1 LDDEKTVFKV
11 SGMHCTNCAANIEK
25 ALKKTPGVYI
35 ADVSYVSGK
44 ADVGYDEKKT
54 DTVGIAAV
62 IEGLGFSA
70 HVSTEKTGDARNS
83 KTGRRFWG

>member
-1 LDDEKTVFKV
+1 MMKKTVFKV

-44 ADVGYDEKKT
+44 ADVGYDEKRQT
-54 DTVGIAAV
+54 
-62 IEGLGFSA
+62 L
-70 HVSTEKTGDARNS
+70 
-83 KTGRRFWG
+83 